1 MEIMTMA
8 MMGVATTEW
17 MMMMIIMTM
26 MIIMILEIV
35 LTMIKII

>member
-1 MEIMTMA
+1 MA